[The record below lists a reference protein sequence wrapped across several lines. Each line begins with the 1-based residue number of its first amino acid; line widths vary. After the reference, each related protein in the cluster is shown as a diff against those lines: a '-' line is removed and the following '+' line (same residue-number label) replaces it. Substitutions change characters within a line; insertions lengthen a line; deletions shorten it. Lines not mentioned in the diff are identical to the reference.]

1 MRHRLA
7 RLLVPVALL
16 FVAAC
21 DSAPYTER
29 RQLIVI
35 PQRQERAMGER
46 AARDIL
52 RTARLSGNAA
62 QNAAVARV
70 GRRIAAASQAPD
82 MDWEFHVL
90 DDDRTANAFCL
101 PGGKV
106 FVYSGLF
113 AVARDDDAL
122 ATVLAHEVAH
132 ALARH
137 GAERATL
144 ELGAQLGGAILQL
157 AMGDEDP
164 RLAAIAARIWGY
176 GSNLGVVLP
185 YGRKQEY
192 EADAIGLRL
201 MDKAGYDL
209 EGAVRFWEAMRRAD
223 APKPLWAFVSTHP
236 ADDSRLE
243 KIRRDIREIRAAKRR
258 PPGAELPSATPSG
271 GLGG

>member
-1 MRHRLA
+1 MRNRLA
-7 RLLVPVALL
+7 RLVFPFL
-16 FVAAC
+16 FLAVAAC

-29 RQLIVI
+29 KQLILI
-35 PQRQERAMGER
+35 PESQELAMGAR

-52 RTARLSGNAA
+52 RTARLSTNPTHK
-62 QNAAVARV
+62 AAVARV
-70 GRRIAAASQAPD
+70 GRRIAAASQAPQL
-82 MDWEFHVL
+82 DWEFHVI

-101 PGGKV
+101 PGGKI
-106 FVYSGLF
+106 FVSSGLF
-113 AVARDDDAL
+113 DVARDDDAL

-137 GAERATL
+137 GAERLTL

-157 AMGDEDP
+157 ALGDEDP
-164 RLAAIAARIWGY
+164 RLAAIAARVWGY
-176 GSNLGVVLP
+176 GSNLGLVLP

-223 APKPLWAFVSTHP
+223 APKPLFAFLSTHP

-243 KIRRDIREIRAAKRR
+243 KIRHDIREIRAAKRR
-258 PPGAELPSATPSG
+258 PPAGGNQASETPG
-271 GLGG
+271 PDGT